1 MLECGEDFLAKFTV
15 LSTLAWKNNCPT
27 ILGDFNGED
36 DVSENA
42 ALLIT
47 KSLRGE
53 STANPILL

>member
-1 MLECGEDFLAKFTV
+1 LAKFTV